1 MNESTYRVRPS
12 SRADLK
18 DVFRIFLSPTQLLLR
33 KLQAGD
39 ACCIETH
46 QGLIRPAVVW
56 PATEKLKD
64 DVVQTSK
71 ALQVLYGLKLDSRVS
86 IRRSNVAIVD
96 ASEVTLCEISRTESG
111 AALPKLDEDDRS
123 HWAWRL
129 KHYLCKADLLVPGM
143 TFDSVEANDE
153 KRSFQTQK
161 INSSADP
168 ALYRARRSCTVYLNH
183 GDSEKVYSFEDN
195 KSLLIV
201 PREGIGGLDK
211 QIEHLNDEIFAYSG
225 SHESNTNM
233 PLFYQS
239 CQGGILLHGT
249 SGTGKT
255 MILRNI
261 CKAGWR
267 RVFQIENTVG
277 SHRLGEIEIAVRQ
290 IFSDALSCQPSVIV
304 IDNLESVAGKNPT
317 ELTRSVNLGHVLSQQ
332 LDRLDRTRTLAVGAT
347 RSLTD
352 IDQDLRRAGRLEL
365 EIDIPIPDSKS
376 RAEILRV
383 LCNLPKGKTHST
395 LERVAAL
402 THGFVGADL
411 DKLIRQAVRITKA
424 QDKASKS
431 KNVDFECRPT
441 EPLALLETMDDAFNS
456 ALRKVRPTA
465 MQEIFLETP
474 ETRWSDIGGQY
485 EVKKRLEHAV
495 VWPTRVD
502 LLSNHHTLSVTVPN
516 VCLVP
521 G

>member
-1 MNESTYRVRPS
+1 MDESTYRVRPS

-18 DVFRIFLSPTQLLLR
+18 DLLRIFLSPTQLLLR

-39 ACCIETH
+39 ACCIETS

-71 ALQVLYGLKLDSRVS
+71 ALQVLYGLKLDSRIS
-86 IRRSNVAIVD
+86 IRRSDVAIVD
-96 ASEVTLCEISRTESG
+96 ASDVTLREISQIESG
-111 AALPKLDEDDRS
+111 AALPKLEEDERS

-143 TFDSVEANDE
+143 TFYNVEANDE
-153 KRSFQTQK
+153 KRSFQTQM

-183 GDSEKVYSFEDN
+183 DDSEQVYSSEDN
-195 KSLLIV
+195 KSLLVV
-201 PREGIGGLDK
+201 PGEGIGGLDK
-211 QIEHLNDEIFAYSG
+211 QIEHLNDEVLAYSG
-225 SHESNTNM
+225 SHESNKNM
-233 PLFYQS
+233 PFFYQS

-267 RVFQIENTVG
+267 RVFHIENTVG
-277 SHRLGEIEIAVRQ
+277 SHRLGESETAVRQ
-290 IFSDALSCQPSVIV
+290 IFSDALGCQPSVIV
-304 IDNLESVAGKNPT
+304 IDNLESVARKNPS
-317 ELTRSVNLGHVLSQQ
+317 ELTQSVNLGHVLSQQ

-365 EIDIPIPDSKS
+365 EIEIPIPDSKS

-383 LCNLPKGKTHST
+383 LCDLPKEKAHST
-395 LERVAAL
+395 LERVAAR

-411 DKLIRQAVRITKA
+411 DKLIRQAVKITKA

-431 KNVDFECRPT
+431 KNADFECRPT
-441 EPLALLETMDDAFNS
+441 EPIALLETMEDAFNS

-474 ETRWSDIGGQY
+474 ETRWSDIGGQH

-495 VWPTRVD
+495 VWPSRVD
-502 LLSNHHTLSVTVPN
+502 LLSNHHILSVTVPN
-516 VCLVP
+516 VCLVS
-521 G
+521 